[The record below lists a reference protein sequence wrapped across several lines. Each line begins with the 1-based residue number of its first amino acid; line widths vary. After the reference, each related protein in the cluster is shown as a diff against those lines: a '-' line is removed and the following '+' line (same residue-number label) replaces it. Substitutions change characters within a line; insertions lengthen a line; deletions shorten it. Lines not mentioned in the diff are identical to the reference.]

1 MHKPARSLGQRMIW
15 ACVILALL
23 CASLFSFFNVIFVY
37 TVEDQFFRHQ
47 LMDEEK
53 RQLQQP
59 QLVAPLSAAM
69 QIFQS
74 PKDFP
79 ADLQQQ
85 FEPTTKRTEYSGL
98 EGRHYHIRS
107 FIHPSVKQP
116 IWLVAEVSQQLVV
129 RPIRDEMFLLYGIST
144 LMMLLL
150 AAALGFALAR
160 RATRPLTQLAELV
173 QKDQFSP
180 GFAKT
185 FPANEIGVLAEALE
199 HNWLRVQAFIERERA
214 FSRDASHEL
223 RTPLAVI
230 QSSCELLL
238 AQLSTQAAT
247 QTPTQAWPAEQQ
259 QRLEQI
265 QHSSRQ
271 MNQLINTL
279 LAMSREQH
287 LGQTESIKL
296 AGLLEQLVLN
306 LSPLLDGKNIELE
319 LQVAPDVQLQLN
331 PVLLQMVLTNLLQN
345 AFLHSASGMIYI
357 SANSR
362 HLLIRNPL
370 HADDQP
376 TELTALFAKGR
387 QSSGY
392 GLGLGIVQRLCQQT
406 GLELQLDRQ
415 ASVLQAKLSW
425 PDSVLAAQHQL

>member
-53 RQLQQP
+53 RQQQQP

-85 FEPTTKRTEYSGL
+85 FEPNTKRTEYSGL

-107 FIHPSVKQP
+107 FIHPSAKEP

-129 RPIRDEMFLLYGIST
+129 RPIRDEMFLLYGVST
-144 LMMLLL
+144 LLMLLL

-173 QKDQFSP
+173 QQDQFSP

-199 HNWLRVQAFIERERA
+199 QNWLRVQAFIEREQA

-238 AQLSTQAAT
+238 AQMS
-247 QTPTQAWPAEQQ
+247 TQAWPAEQQ

-265 QHSSRQ
+265 QHSCRQ
-271 MNQLINTL
+271 MNQLISTL

-287 LGQTESIKL
+287 LGQTETIKL
-296 AGLLEQLVLN
+296 AGLLEQLALN
-306 LSPLLDGKNIELE
+306 LSPLLDGKHIELE
-319 LQVAPDVQLQLN
+319 LQVAPNLQLQLN

-345 AFLHSASGMIYI
+345 AFLHSAAGTIYI
-357 SANSR
+357 SANSEQ
-362 HLLIRNPL
+362 LLIRNPL
-370 HADDQP
+370 QDDDHP

-406 GLELQLDRQ
+406 GLELQLELENGALQ
-415 ASVLQAKLSW
+415 ATLSWPASVLPLQNQ
-425 PDSVLAAQHQL
+425 P

>member
-1 MHKPARSLGQRMIW
+1 MHKPARSLGQRIIW

-59 QLVAPLSAAM
+59 QLVAPLSAGM
-69 QIFQS
+69 QIFRRV
-74 PKDFP
+74 KDFP
-79 ADLQQQ
+79 ADLRQQ
-85 FEPTTKRTEYSGL
+85 FEPNTKRTEYSGL

-107 FIHPSVKQP
+107 FIHPSVKEP

-129 RPIRDEMFLLYGIST
+129 RPIRDEMFLLYGVST

-180 GFAKT
+180 GFAKA

-199 HNWLRVQAFIERERA
+199 QNWLRVQAFIEREQA

-238 AQLSTQAAT
+238 AQQST
-247 QTPTQAWPAEQQ
+247 PAWPAEQQ

-271 MNQLINTL
+271 MNQLISTL

-287 LGQTESIKL
+287 LGQTENIKL
-296 AGLLEQLVLN
+296 AGLLEQLILN
-306 LSPLLDGKNIELE
+306 LSPLLEGKNIELE
-319 LQVAPDVQLQLN
+319 LQVAPDLQLQLN

-345 AFLHSASGMIYI
+345 AFLHSAAGTIYI
-357 SANSR
+357 SANSDE
-362 HLLIRNPL
+362 LQIQNPL
-370 HADDQP
+370 HDEDQP

-406 GLELQLDRQ
+406 GLGLQLNRSEQ
-415 ASVLQAKLSW
+415 QLIVRLIW
-425 PDSVLAAQHQL
+425 PGL

>member
-1 MHKPARSLGQRMIW
+1 MHKPARSLGQRIIW

-23 CASLFSFFNVIFVY
+23 CASLFSFFNVVFVY

-59 QLVAPLSAAM
+59 QLSPPLAAAM

-74 PKDFP
+74 PADFP

-85 FEPTTKRTEYSGL
+85 FEPNTKRTEYSGL
-98 EGRHYHIRS
+98 EGRHYHIRP
-107 FIHPSVKQP
+107 FIHPSAKEPV
-116 IWLVAEVSQQLVV
+116 WLVAEVSQQLVV

-144 LMMLLL
+144 LVMLVL

-199 HNWLRVQAFIERERA
+199 QNWLRVQAFIEREQA

-238 AQLSTQAAT
+238 AQS
-247 QTPTQAWPAEQQ
+247 WSAEQR

-271 MNQLINTL
+271 MNQLISTL

-287 LGQTESIKL
+287 LGQTENIKL
-296 AGLLEQLVLN
+296 AGLVEQLVLN
-306 LSPLLDGKNIELE
+306 LSPLLEDKNIELE
-319 LQVAPDVQLQLN
+319 LQVTPDLQLQLN

-345 AFLHSASGMIYI
+345 AFLHSAPGTISI
-357 SANSR
+357 SADSQQ
-362 HLLIRNPL
+362 LLIQNPL
-370 HADDQP
+370 HDEDQP

-406 GLELQLDRQ
+406 GLELQLNRLEQ
-415 ASVLQAKLSW
+415 QLIVRLIWPKL
-425 PDSVLAAQHQL
+425 

>member
-1 MHKPARSLGQRMIW
+1 MHKPARSLGQRIIW

-59 QLVAPLSAAM
+59 QLVTPLSAAM

-85 FEPTTKRTEYSGL
+85 FKPNTKSTEYSGL

-107 FIHPSVKQP
+107 FIHPSVKEP
-116 IWLVAEVSQQLVV
+116 VWLVAEVSQQLVV
-129 RPIRDEMFLLYGIST
+129 RPIRDEMFLLYGITT
-144 LMMLLL
+144 LLMLLL

-173 QKDQFSP
+173 QKDQFRP

-199 HNWLRVQAFIERERA
+199 QNWLRVQAFIEREQA

-238 AQLSTQAAT
+238 AQ
-247 QTPTQAWPAEQQ
+247 AWPAEQQ

-271 MNQLINTL
+271 MNQLISTL

-287 LGQTESIKL
+287 LGQTENIKL
-296 AGLLEQLVLN
+296 AGLLEQLILN

-319 LQVAPDVQLQLN
+319 LQVAPDLPLQLN

-345 AFLHSASGMIYI
+345 AFLHSAAGTIYI
-357 SANSR
+357 SANAQQ
-362 HLLIRNPL
+362 LLIRNPL
-370 HADDQP
+370 QDDDQP

-406 GLELQLDRQ
+406 GLDLQLER
-415 ASVLQAKLSW
+415 AKQQLHVRLIW
-425 PDSVLAAQHQL
+425 P

>member
-1 MHKPARSLGQRMIW
+1 MHKPARSLGQRIIW

-23 CASLFSFFNVIFVY
+23 CAALFSFFNVVFVY

-53 RQLQQP
+53 RQLQQS
-59 QLVAPLSAAM
+59 QIVAPLAAGM

-85 FEPTTKRTEYSGL
+85 FEPNTQRTEYSG
-98 EGRHYHIRS
+98 EQGRHYHIRP
-107 FIHPSVKQP
+107 FHHPSVKAP
-116 IWLVAEVSQQLVV
+116 VWLVAEVSQQLVV
-129 RPIRDEMFLLYGIST
+129 RPIRDEMLLLYGIST
-144 LMMLLL
+144 LVMLLL
-150 AAALGFALAR
+150 AAALGFTLAR

-173 QKDQFSP
+173 QKNQFSP
-180 GFAKT
+180 GFAQK
-185 FPANEIGVLAEALE
+185 FPANEIGVLADALE
-199 HNWLRVQAFIERERA
+199 QNWLRVQAFIEREQA

-230 QSSCELLL
+230 QTSCELLL
-238 AQLSTQAAT
+238 NQQ
-247 QTPTQAWPAEQQ
+247 WPAEQQ

-271 MNQLINTL
+271 MNQLISTL

-287 LGQTESIKL
+287 LGQTENIKL
-296 AGLLEQLVLN
+296 AGVLEQLVLN
-306 LSPLLDGKNIELE
+306 LSPLLDGNSIELE
-319 LQVAPDVQLQLN
+319 LQVAPDVEVLLN

-345 AFLHSASGMIYI
+345 AFLHSAAGTIFI
-357 SANSR
+357 SADSQQ
-362 HLLIRNPL
+362 LLIQNPV
-370 HADDQP
+370 HDDDQP

-406 GLELQLDRQ
+406 GLELQLNRLEQ
-415 ASVLQAKLSW
+415 QLIVRLIW
-425 PDSVLAAQHQL
+425 PQL

>member
-1 MHKPARSLGQRMIW
+1 MHKPARSLGQRIVW

-53 RQLQQP
+53 RQLQQS
-59 QLVAPLSAAM
+59 QIVAPLAAGM

-85 FEPTTKRTEYSGL
+85 FEPNTRRTEYSGL

-107 FIHPSVKQP
+107 FIHPSAKEPV
-116 IWLVAEVSQQLVV
+116 WLVAEVSSQLVV

-144 LMMLLL
+144 LMMVLL

-173 QKDQFSP
+173 QNNEFSP
-180 GFAKT
+180 GFASV
-185 FPANEIGVLAEALE
+185 FPANEIGVLADALE
-199 HNWLRVQAFIERERA
+199 QNWLRVQAFIAREQA

-230 QSSCELLL
+230 QTSCELLL
-238 AQLSTQAAT
+238 NQQ
-247 QTPTQAWPAEQQ
+247 WPAEQQ

-271 MNQLINTL
+271 MNQLISTL

-287 LGQTESIKL
+287 LGQTENIKL
-296 AGLLEQLVLN
+296 AGVLEQLVLN
-306 LSPLLDGKNIELE
+306 LSPLLDGNSIELE
-319 LQVAPDVQLQLN
+319 LQVAPDLEVQLN

-345 AFLHSASGMIYI
+345 AFLHSAAGTIFI
-357 SANSR
+357 SADSQQ
-362 HLLIRNPL
+362 LLIQNPV
-370 HADDQP
+370 HDDDQP

-406 GLELQLDRQ
+406 GLELQLERQ
-415 ASVLQAKLSW
+415 AQQLIVRLMW
-425 PDSVLAAQHQL
+425 PQL

>member
-1 MHKPARSLGQRMIW
+1 MHKPARSLGQRIVW

-59 QLVAPLSAAM
+59 ELVVPLSAAM
-69 QIFQS
+69 QILLS
-74 PKDFP
+74 PQDFP

-85 FEPTTKRTEYSGL
+85 FEPNTRRTEYSGL

-107 FIHPSVKQP
+107 FIHPSAKEPV
-116 IWLVAEVSQQLVV
+116 WLVAEVSSQLVV

-144 LMMLLL
+144 LMMVLL
-150 AAALGFALAR
+150 AATLGFALAR

-173 QKDQFSP
+173 QNNEFSP
-180 GFAKT
+180 GFASV
-185 FPANEIGVLAEALE
+185 FPANEIGVLADALE
-199 HNWLRVQAFIERERA
+199 QNWLRVQAFIAREQA

-238 AQLSTQAAT
+238 AQQ
-247 QTPTQAWPAEQQ
+247 WPAEQH

-271 MNQLINTL
+271 MNQLISTL

-287 LGQTESIKL
+287 LGQTETIKL
-296 AGLLEQLVLN
+296 AVLLEQLVLD
-306 LSPLLDGKNIELE
+306 LSPLLEGKNIELE

-345 AFLHSASGMIYI
+345 AFLHSAPGTIFI
-357 SANSR
+357 SADSQQ
-362 HLLIRNPL
+362 LQIQNPL
-370 HADDQP
+370 HDEDQP

-406 GLELQLDRQ
+406 RLDLQLHRVEQ
-415 ASVLQAKLSW
+415 RLTVSLIW
-425 PDSVLAAQHQL
+425 PQL

>member
-1 MHKPARSLGQRMIW
+1 MHKAARSLGQRIIW

-59 QLVAPLSAAM
+59 QLIAPLSAAM

-74 PKDFP
+74 TKDFP

-85 FEPTTKRTEYSGL
+85 FEPNTKRTEYSGL

-107 FIHPSVKQP
+107 FVHPSVKEP
-116 IWLVAEVSQQLVV
+116 VWLVAEVSQQLVV
-129 RPIRDEMFLLYGIST
+129 RPIRDQMFLLYGIST
-144 LMMLLL
+144 LVMLLL

-199 HNWLRVQAFIERERA
+199 QNWLRVQAFIEREQA

-238 AQLSTQAAT
+238 AQS
-247 QTPTQAWPAEQQ
+247 WPADQQ

-271 MNQLINTL
+271 MNQLISTL

-287 LGQTESIKL
+287 LGQTENIKL
-296 AGLLEQLVLN
+296 AGLLEQLILN

-319 LQVAPDVQLQLN
+319 LQVTPDLQLQLN

-345 AFLHSASGMIYI
+345 AFLHSAAGTIFI
-357 SANSR
+357 SANSEQ
-362 HLLIRNPL
+362 LLIQNPL
-370 HADDQP
+370 QVEDHP
-376 TELTALFAKGR
+376 TDLTALFAKGR

-406 GLELQLDRQ
+406 GLELQLNRSEQ
-415 ASVLQAKLSW
+415 QLAVRLIW
-425 PDSVLAAQHQL
+425 P

>member
-1 MHKPARSLGQRMIW
+1 MHKPARSLGQRIVW
-15 ACVILALL
+15 AFVLLALL

-47 LMDEEK
+47 LIDEEK

-59 QLVAPLSAAM
+59 QLVAPLSADM

-79 ADLQQQ
+79 ADLQRQ
-85 FEPTTKRTEYSGL
+85 FEPNTKRTEYSGL
-98 EGRHYHIRS
+98 EGRHYHIRP
-107 FIHPSVKQP
+107 FIHPSVKEP
-116 IWLVAEVSQQLVV
+116 VWLVAEVSQQLVV
-129 RPIRDEMFLLYGIST
+129 RPIRDQMFLLYGIST
-144 LMMLLL
+144 VVMLLL

-173 QKDQFSP
+173 QNNEFSP

-199 HNWLRVQAFIERERA
+199 QNWLRVHAFIEREQA

-238 AQLSTQAAT
+238 AQ
-247 QTPTQAWPAEQQ
+247 AWPAEQQ

-271 MNQLINTL
+271 MNQLISTL

-287 LGQTESIKL
+287 LGQTENIKL
-296 AGLLEQLVLN
+296 AGLLEQLVLD
-306 LSPLLDGKNIELE
+306 LSPLLESKNIELE
-319 LQVAPDVQLQLN
+319 LQVTPELQLQLN

-345 AFLHSASGMIYI
+345 AFLHSAAGTIYI
-357 SANSR
+357 SANAQQ
-362 HLLIRNPL
+362 LLIRNPL
-370 HADDQP
+370 QDDDQP

-406 GLELQLDRQ
+406 GLELQLEREI
-415 ASVLQAKLSW
+415 AVLQATLSW
-425 PDSVLAAQHQL
+425 PDSVLPAQHQL

>member
-1 MHKPARSLGQRMIW
+1 MHKPARSLGQRIVW

-59 QLVAPLSAAM
+59 ELVVPLSAAM
-69 QIFQS
+69 QILLS
-74 PKDFP
+74 PQDFP

-85 FEPTTKRTEYSGL
+85 FEPNTRRTEYSGL

-107 FIHPSVKQP
+107 FIHPSAKEPV
-116 IWLVAEVSQQLVV
+116 WLVAEVSSQLVV

-144 LMMLLL
+144 LMMVLL
-150 AAALGFALAR
+150 AATLGFALAR

-173 QKDQFSP
+173 QNNEFSP
-180 GFAKT
+180 GFASV
-185 FPANEIGVLAEALE
+185 FPANEIGVLADALE
-199 HNWLRVQAFIERERA
+199 QNWLRVQAFIAREQA

-230 QSSCELLL
+230 QTSCELLL
-238 AQLSTQAAT
+238 NQQ
-247 QTPTQAWPAEQQ
+247 WPAEQQ

-271 MNQLINTL
+271 MNQLISTL

-287 LGQTESIKL
+287 LGQTENIKL
-296 AGLLEQLVLN
+296 AGVLEQLVLN
-306 LSPLLDGKNIELE
+306 LSPLLDGNSIELE
-319 LQVAPDVQLQLN
+319 LQVAPDLEVQLN

-345 AFLHSASGMIYI
+345 AFLHSAAGTIFI
-357 SANSR
+357 SADSQQ
-362 HLLIRNPL
+362 LLIQNPV
-370 HADDQP
+370 HDDDQP

-406 GLELQLDRQ
+406 GLELQLERQ
-415 ASVLQAKLSW
+415 AQQLIVRLMW
-425 PDSVLAAQHQL
+425 PQL

>member
-1 MHKPARSLGQRMIW
+1 MHKPARSLGQRIVW

-59 QLVAPLSAAM
+59 ELVVPLSAAM
-69 QIFQS
+69 LILLS
-74 PKDFP
+74 PQDFP

-85 FEPTTKRTEYSGL
+85 FEPNTRRTEYSGL

-107 FIHPSVKQP
+107 FIHPSAKEPV
-116 IWLVAEVSQQLVV
+116 WLVAEVSSQLVV

-144 LMMLLL
+144 LMMVLL

-173 QKDQFSP
+173 QNNEFSP
-180 GFAKT
+180 GFASV
-185 FPANEIGVLAEALE
+185 FPANEIGVLADALE
-199 HNWLRVQAFIERERA
+199 QNWLRVQAFIAREQA

-238 AQLSTQAAT
+238 AQQ
-247 QTPTQAWPAEQQ
+247 WPAEQH

-271 MNQLINTL
+271 MNQLISTL

-287 LGQTESIKL
+287 LGQTETIKL
-296 AGLLEQLVLN
+296 AVLLEQLVLD
-306 LSPLLDGKNIELE
+306 LSPLLEGKNIGLE

-345 AFLHSASGMIYI
+345 AFLHSAPGTIFI
-357 SANSR
+357 SADSQQ
-362 HLLIRNPL
+362 LQIQNPL
-370 HADDQP
+370 HDEDQP

-406 GLELQLDRQ
+406 RLDLQLHRVEQ
-415 ASVLQAKLSW
+415 RLTVSLIW
-425 PDSVLAAQHQL
+425 PQL

>member
-1 MHKPARSLGQRMIW
+1 MHKPARSLGQRIIW

-53 RQLQQP
+53 RQLQQS
-59 QLVAPLSAAM
+59 QLVAPLAAGM

-85 FEPTTKRTEYSGL
+85 FEPNTQRTEYSG
-98 EGRHYHIRS
+98 EQGRHYHIRP
-107 FIHPSVKQP
+107 FHHPSVKEP
-116 IWLVAEVSQQLVV
+116 VWLVAEVSQQLVV
-129 RPIRDEMFLLYGIST
+129 RPIRDEMLLLYGIST
-144 LMMLLL
+144 LVMLLL
-150 AAALGFALAR
+150 AAALGFTLAR
-160 RATRPLTQLAELV
+160 CATRPLTQLAELV
-173 QKDQFSP
+173 QKNQFSP
-180 GFAKT
+180 GFAQK
-185 FPANEIGVLAEALE
+185 FPANEIGVLADALE
-199 HNWLRVQAFIERERA
+199 QNWLRVQAFIEREQA

-230 QSSCELLL
+230 QTSCELLL
-238 AQLSTQAAT
+238 NQQ
-247 QTPTQAWPAEQQ
+247 WPAEQQ

-271 MNQLINTL
+271 MNQLISTL

-287 LGQTESIKL
+287 LGQTENIKL
-296 AGLLEQLVLN
+296 AGVLEQLVLN
-306 LSPLLDGKNIELE
+306 LSPLLDGNSIELE
-319 LQVAPDVQLQLN
+319 LQVAPDLEVQLN

-345 AFLHSASGMIYI
+345 AFLHSAAGTIFI
-357 SANSR
+357 SADSQQ
-362 HLLIRNPL
+362 LLIQNPV
-370 HADDQP
+370 HDDDQP

-406 GLELQLDRQ
+406 GLELQLERQ
-415 ASVLQAKLSW
+415 AQQLIVRLMW
-425 PDSVLAAQHQL
+425 PQL

>member
-1 MHKPARSLGQRMIW
+1 MHKPARSLGQRIIW

-85 FEPTTKRTEYSGL
+85 FEPNTKRTEYSGL
-98 EGRHYHIRS
+98 DGRHYHIRS
-107 FIHPSVKQP
+107 FIHPSAKEP

-129 RPIRDEMFLLYGIST
+129 RPIRDEMFLLYGITT
-144 LMMLLL
+144 LLMLLL

-199 HNWLRVQAFIERERA
+199 QNWLRVQAFIEREQA

-238 AQLSTQAAT
+238 AQ
-247 QTPTQAWPAEQQ
+247 AWPAEQQ

-271 MNQLINTL
+271 MNQLISTL

-287 LGQTESIKL
+287 LGQTENIKL
-296 AGLLEQLVLN
+296 AGLLEQLILN

-319 LQVAPDVQLQLN
+319 LQVAPDLPLQLN

-345 AFLHSASGMIYI
+345 AFLHSAAGTIYI
-357 SANSR
+357 SANSEQ
-362 HLLIRNPL
+362 LLIRNPL
-370 HADDQP
+370 QDDDHP

-406 GLELQLDRQ
+406 GLELQLKREN
-415 ASVLQAKLSW
+415 AVLQATLSW
-425 PDSVLAAQHQL
+425 LEPAQHQL

>member
-1 MHKPARSLGQRMIW
+1 MHKPARSLGQRIIW

-53 RQLQQP
+53 RQLQQS
-59 QLVAPLSAAM
+59 QLVAPLSTGM
-69 QIFQS
+69 QIFRGV
-74 PKDFP
+74 KDFP

-85 FEPTTKRTEYSGL
+85 FEPNTKRTEYSGL
-98 EGRHYHIRS
+98 EGRHYHIRP
-107 FIHPSVKQP
+107 FIHPSVKEP
-116 IWLVAEVSQQLVV
+116 VWLVAEVSQQLVV

-144 LMMLLL
+144 LVMLLL

-199 HNWLRVQAFIERERA
+199 QNWLRVQAFIEREQA

-238 AQLSTQAAT
+238 AQMS
-247 QTPTQAWPAEQQ
+247 TQAWPAEQQ

-271 MNQLINTL
+271 MNQLISTL

-287 LGQTESIKL
+287 LGQTENIKL
-296 AGLLEQLVLN
+296 AGLLEQLILN

-319 LQVAPDVQLQLN
+319 LQVAPDLQLQLN

-345 AFLHSASGMIYI
+345 AFLHSAAGTIYI
-357 SANSR
+357 SANSEQ
-362 HLLIRNPL
+362 LLIRNPL
-370 HADDQP
+370 QDDDQP

-406 GLELQLDRQ
+406 GLELQLEREN
-415 ASVLQAKLSW
+415 AVLQATLSW
-425 PDSVLAAQHQL
+425 PEPAQHQL

>member
-1 MHKPARSLGQRMIW
+1 MHKPARSLGQRIVW
-15 ACVILALL
+15 AFVFLALL
-23 CASLFSFFNVIFVY
+23 CASLFSFFNMIFVY

-59 QLVAPLSAAM
+59 QLVTPLSAAM

-85 FEPTTKRTEYSGL
+85 FEPNTKRTEYSGL
-98 EGRHYHIRS
+98 EGRHYHIRP
-107 FIHPSVKQP
+107 FIHPSVKEP
-116 IWLVAEVSQQLVV
+116 VWLVAEVSQQLVV

-144 LMMLLL
+144 LVMLLL

-173 QKDQFSP
+173 QKDRFSL

-199 HNWLRVQAFIERERA
+199 QNWLRVQAFIEREQA

-238 AQLSTQAAT
+238 AQMS
-247 QTPTQAWPAEQQ
+247 TQAWPAEQQ

-271 MNQLINTL
+271 MNQLISTL

-287 LGQTESIKL
+287 LGQTETIKL
-296 AGLLEQLVLN
+296 TGLLEQLILN

-319 LQVAPDVQLQLN
+319 LQVAPDLLLQLN

-345 AFLHSASGMIYI
+345 AFLHSAAGTIYI
-357 SANSR
+357 SVNSEQ
-362 HLLIRNPL
+362 LLIRNPL
-370 HADDQP
+370 QDDDHP

-406 GLELQLDRQ
+406 GLELQLERENG
-415 ASVLQAKLSW
+415 ALQATLSW
-425 PDSVLAAQHQL
+425 PEPAQHQY

>member
-1 MHKPARSLGQRMIW
+1 MHKPARSLGQRIIW

-85 FEPTTKRTEYSGL
+85 FEPNTKRTEYSGL
-98 EGRHYHIRS
+98 DGRHYHIRS
-107 FIHPSVKQP
+107 FIHPSAKEP

-129 RPIRDEMFLLYGIST
+129 RPIRDEMFLLYGITT
-144 LMMLLL
+144 LLMLLL

-199 HNWLRVQAFIERERA
+199 QNWLRVQAFIEREQA

-238 AQLSTQAAT
+238 AQ
-247 QTPTQAWPAEQQ
+247 AWPAEQQ

-271 MNQLINTL
+271 MNQLISTL

-287 LGQTESIKL
+287 LGQTENIKL
-296 AGLLEQLVLN
+296 AGLLEQLILN

-319 LQVAPDVQLQLN
+319 LQVAPDLPLQLN

-345 AFLHSASGMIYI
+345 AFLHSAAGTIYI
-357 SANSR
+357 SANSEQ
-362 HLLIRNPL
+362 LLIRNPL
-370 HADDQP
+370 QDDDHP

-406 GLELQLDRQ
+406 GLDLQLERENG
-415 ASVLQAKLSW
+415 ALQATLSW
-425 PDSVLAAQHQL
+425 PDSVLPAQHQL

>member
-1 MHKPARSLGQRMIW
+1 MHKPARSLGQRIIW

-23 CASLFSFFNVIFVY
+23 CAALFSFFNVVFVY

-53 RQLQQP
+53 RQLQQS
-59 QLVAPLSAAM
+59 QLVAPLAAGM

-85 FEPTTKRTEYSGL
+85 FEPNTQRTEYSG
-98 EGRHYHIRS
+98 EQGRHYHIRP
-107 FIHPSVKQP
+107 FHHPSVKEP
-116 IWLVAEVSQQLVV
+116 VWLVAEVSQQLVV
-129 RPIRDEMFLLYGIST
+129 RPIRDEMLLLYGIST
-144 LMMLLL
+144 LVMLLL
-150 AAALGFALAR
+150 AAALGFTLAR

-173 QKDQFSP
+173 QKNQFSP
-180 GFAKT
+180 GFAQK
-185 FPANEIGVLAEALE
+185 FPANEIGVLADALE
-199 HNWLRVQAFIERERA
+199 QNWLRVQAFIEREQA

-230 QSSCELLL
+230 QTSCELLL
-238 AQLSTQAAT
+238 NQQ
-247 QTPTQAWPAEQQ
+247 WPAEQQ

-271 MNQLINTL
+271 MNQLISTL

-287 LGQTESIKL
+287 LGQTENIKL
-296 AGLLEQLVLN
+296 AGVLEQLVLN
-306 LSPLLDGKNIELE
+306 LSPLLDGNSIELE
-319 LQVAPDVQLQLN
+319 LQVAPDLEVQLN

-345 AFLHSASGMIYI
+345 AFLHSAAGTIFI
-357 SANSR
+357 SADSQQ
-362 HLLIRNPL
+362 LLIQNPV
-370 HADDQP
+370 HDDDQP

-406 GLELQLDRQ
+406 GLELQLERQ
-415 ASVLQAKLSW
+415 AQQLIVRLMW
-425 PDSVLAAQHQL
+425 PQL

>member
-1 MHKPARSLGQRMIW
+1 MHKPARSLGQRIIW
-15 ACVILALL
+15 AFVFLALL

-59 QLVAPLSAAM
+59 QLATPLSAAM
-69 QIFQS
+69 QIFHS

-85 FEPTTKRTEYSGL
+85 FEPNTKRTEYSGL
-98 EGRHYHIRS
+98 EGRHYHIRP
-107 FIHPSVKQP
+107 FIHPSVKEP
-116 IWLVAEVSQQLVV
+116 VWLVAEVSQQLVV
-129 RPIRDEMFLLYGIST
+129 RPIRDEMFLLYGITT
-144 LMMLLL
+144 LLMLFL
-150 AAALGFALAR
+150 AAALGYALAR

-180 GFAKT
+180 GFSKV

-199 HNWLRVQAFIERERA
+199 QNWLRVQAFIEREQA

-238 AQLSTQAAT
+238 AQ
-247 QTPTQAWPAEQQ
+247 AWPAEQQ

-271 MNQLINTL
+271 MNQLISTL

-287 LGQTESIKL
+287 LGQTETIKL
-296 AGLLEQLVLN
+296 AGLLEQLILN

-319 LQVAPDVQLQLN
+319 LQVVPDLQLQLN

-345 AFLHSASGMIYI
+345 AFLHSAAGTIYI
-357 SANSR
+357 SANSEQ
-362 HLLIRNPL
+362 LLIRNPL
-370 HADDQP
+370 QDDDHP
-376 TELTALFAKGR
+376 TELNALFAKGR

-406 GLELQLDRQ
+406 GLELQLKREN
-415 ASVLQAKLSW
+415 AVLQATLSW
-425 PDSVLAAQHQL
+425 LEPAQHQL

>member
-1 MHKPARSLGQRMIW
+1 MHKPARSLGQRIVW

-59 QLVAPLSAAM
+59 ELVVPLSAAM
-69 QIFQS
+69 LILLS
-74 PKDFP
+74 PQDFP

-85 FEPTTKRTEYSGL
+85 FEPNTRRTEYSGL

-107 FIHPSVKQP
+107 FIHPSAKEPV
-116 IWLVAEVSQQLVV
+116 WLVAEVSSQLVV

-144 LMMLLL
+144 LMMVLL
-150 AAALGFALAR
+150 AATLGFALAR

-173 QKDQFSP
+173 QNNEFSP
-180 GFAKT
+180 GFASV
-185 FPANEIGVLAEALE
+185 FPANEIGVLADALE
-199 HNWLRVQAFIERERA
+199 QNWLRVQAFIAREQA

-238 AQLSTQAAT
+238 AQQ
-247 QTPTQAWPAEQQ
+247 WPAEQH

-271 MNQLINTL
+271 MNQLISTL

-287 LGQTESIKL
+287 LGQTETIKL
-296 AGLLEQLVLN
+296 AVLLEQLVLD
-306 LSPLLDGKNIELE
+306 LSPLLEGKNIGLE

-345 AFLHSASGMIYI
+345 AFLHSAPGTIFI
-357 SANSR
+357 SADSQQ
-362 HLLIRNPL
+362 LQIQNPL
-370 HADDQP
+370 HDEDQP

-392 GLGLGIVQRLCQQT
+392 GLGLGIVQRLCEQT
-406 GLELQLDRQ
+406 RLDLQLHRVEQ
-415 ASVLQAKLSW
+415 RLTVSLIW
-425 PDSVLAAQHQL
+425 PQL

>member
-1 MHKPARSLGQRMIW
+1 MHKPARSLGQRIIW

-59 QLVAPLSAAM
+59 QLVTPLSAAM

-85 FEPTTKRTEYSGL
+85 FKPNTKSTEYSGL

-107 FIHPSVKQP
+107 FIHPSVKEP
-116 IWLVAEVSQQLVV
+116 VWLVAEVSQQLVV
-129 RPIRDEMFLLYGIST
+129 RPIRDEMFLLYGITT
-144 LMMLLL
+144 LLMLLL

-173 QKDQFSP
+173 QKDQFRP

-199 HNWLRVQAFIERERA
+199 QNWLRVQAFIEREQA

-238 AQLSTQAAT
+238 AQ
-247 QTPTQAWPAEQQ
+247 AWPAEQQ

-271 MNQLINTL
+271 MNQLISTL

-287 LGQTESIKL
+287 LGQTENIKL
-296 AGLLEQLVLN
+296 AGLLEQLILN

-319 LQVAPDVQLQLN
+319 LQVAPDLPLQLN

-345 AFLHSASGMIYI
+345 AFLHSAAGTIYI
-357 SANSR
+357 IANAQQ
-362 HLLIRNPL
+362 LLIRNPL
-370 HADDQP
+370 QDDDQP

-406 GLELQLDRQ
+406 GLDLQLER
-415 ASVLQAKLSW
+415 AKQQLHVRLIW
-425 PDSVLAAQHQL
+425 P

>member
-59 QLVAPLSAAM
+59 QLVPPLSTAM

-79 ADLQQQ
+79 TDLQQQ
-85 FEPTTKRTEYSGL
+85 FEPNTKRTEYSGL

-107 FIHPSVKQP
+107 FIHPSAKGPV
-116 IWLVAEVSQQLVV
+116 WLVAEVSQQLVV
-129 RPIRDEMFLLYGIST
+129 RPIRDEMFLLYGVST
-144 LMMLLL
+144 LLMLLL

-199 HNWLRVQAFIERERA
+199 QNWLRVQAFIEREQA

-238 AQLSTQAAT
+238 DQQ
-247 QTPTQAWPAEQQ
+247 WPAEQQ

-265 QHSSRQ
+265 LHSSRQ
-271 MNQLINTL
+271 MNQLISTL

-287 LGQTESIKL
+287 LGQTETIKL
-296 AGLLEQLVLN
+296 AGLLEQLILN
-306 LSPLLDGKNIELE
+306 LSPLLEGKNIELE
-319 LQVAPDVQLQLN
+319 LQVAPDLQLQLN

-345 AFLHSASGMIYI
+345 AFLHSAAGTIYI
-357 SANSR
+357 SANSEQ
-362 HLLIRNPL
+362 LLIRNPL
-370 HADDQP
+370 QDDDHP

-406 GLELQLDRQ
+406 GLELQLERENG
-415 ASVLQAKLSW
+415 ALQARLSW
-425 PDSVLAAQHQL
+425 PDSVLPLQNQL

>member
-1 MHKPARSLGQRMIW
+1 MHKPARSLGQRIVW

-59 QLVAPLSAAM
+59 ELVVPLSAAM
-69 QIFQS
+69 QILLS
-74 PKDFP
+74 PQDFP

-85 FEPTTKRTEYSGL
+85 FEPNTRRTEYSGL

-107 FIHPSVKQP
+107 FIHPSAKEPV
-116 IWLVAEVSQQLVV
+116 WLVAEVSSQLVV

-144 LMMLLL
+144 LMMVLL

-173 QKDQFSP
+173 QNNEFSP
-180 GFAKT
+180 GFASV
-185 FPANEIGVLAEALE
+185 FPANEIGVLADALE
-199 HNWLRVQAFIERERA
+199 QNWLRVQAFIAREQA

-238 AQLSTQAAT
+238 AQQ
-247 QTPTQAWPAEQQ
+247 WPAEQH

-271 MNQLINTL
+271 MNQLISTL

-287 LGQTESIKL
+287 LGQTETIKL
-296 AGLLEQLVLN
+296 AVLLEQLVLD
-306 LSPLLDGKNIELE
+306 LSPLLEGKNIELE

-345 AFLHSASGMIYI
+345 AFLHSAPGTIFI
-357 SANSR
+357 SADSQQ
-362 HLLIRNPL
+362 LQIQNPL
-370 HADDQP
+370 HDEDQP

-406 GLELQLDRQ
+406 RLDLQLHRVEQ
-415 ASVLQAKLSW
+415 RLTVSLIW
-425 PDSVLAAQHQL
+425 PQL

>member
-59 QLVAPLSAAM
+59 QLVAPLSTAM
-69 QIFQS
+69 QIIHS

-107 FIHPSVKQP
+107 FIHPSVKEP

-129 RPIRDEMFLLYGIST
+129 RPIRDEMFLLYGVST
-144 LMMLLL
+144 LLMLLL

-173 QKDQFSP
+173 QQDQLSP

-199 HNWLRVQAFIERERA
+199 QNWLRVQAFIEREQA

-238 AQLSTQAAT
+238 AQMSTQT
-247 QTPTQAWPAEQQ
+247 WPAEQQ

-265 QHSSRQ
+265 QHSCRQ
-271 MNQLINTL
+271 MNQLISTL

-287 LGQTESIKL
+287 LGQTETIKL
-296 AGLLEQLVLN
+296 AGLLEQLALN
-306 LSPLLDGKNIELE
+306 LSPLLDGKHIELE
-319 LQVAPDVQLQLN
+319 LQVAPDLQLQLN

-345 AFLHSASGMIYI
+345 AFLHSAAGTIYI
-357 SANSR
+357 SANSEQ
-362 HLLIRNPL
+362 LLIRNPL
-370 HADDQP
+370 QDDDHP

-406 GLELQLDRQ
+406 GLELQLELENG
-415 ASVLQAKLSW
+415 ALQATLSW
-425 PDSVLAAQHQL
+425 PDSVLPLQNQL

>member
-1 MHKPARSLGQRMIW
+1 MHKPARSLGQRIIW

-37 TVEDQFFRHQ
+37 TVEDQLFRHQ

-59 QLVAPLSAAM
+59 QLSPPLSAAM
-69 QIFQS
+69 LILLS
-74 PKDFP
+74 PQDFP

-85 FEPTTKRTEYSGL
+85 FEPNTRRTEYSGL

-107 FIHPSVKQP
+107 FIHPSAKEPV
-116 IWLVAEVSQQLVV
+116 WLVAEVSSQLVV

-144 LMMLLL
+144 LMMVLL
-150 AAALGFALAR
+150 AATLGFALAR

-173 QKDQFSP
+173 QNNEFSP
-180 GFAKT
+180 GFASV
-185 FPANEIGVLAEALE
+185 FPANEIGVLADALE
-199 HNWLRVQAFIERERA
+199 QNWLRVQAFIAREQA

-238 AQLSTQAAT
+238 AQQ
-247 QTPTQAWPAEQQ
+247 WPAEQH

-271 MNQLINTL
+271 MNQLISTL

-287 LGQTESIKL
+287 LGQTETIKL
-296 AGLLEQLVLN
+296 AVLLEQLVLD
-306 LSPLLDGKNIELE
+306 LSPLLEGKNIGLE

-345 AFLHSASGMIYI
+345 AFLHSAPGTIFI
-357 SANSR
+357 SADSQQ
-362 HLLIRNPL
+362 LQIQNPL
-370 HADDQP
+370 HDEDQP

-406 GLELQLDRQ
+406 RLDLQLHRVEQ
-415 ASVLQAKLSW
+415 RLTVSLIW
-425 PDSVLAAQHQL
+425 PQL

>member
-1 MHKPARSLGQRMIW
+1 MHKPARSLGQRIVW

-59 QLVAPLSAAM
+59 ELVVPLSAAM
-69 QIFQS
+69 LILLS
-74 PKDFP
+74 PQDFP

-85 FEPTTKRTEYSGL
+85 FEPNTRRTEYSGL

-107 FIHPSVKQP
+107 FIHPSAKEPV
-116 IWLVAEVSQQLVV
+116 WLVAEVSSQLVV

-144 LMMLLL
+144 LMMVLL
-150 AAALGFALAR
+150 AATLGFALAR

-173 QKDQFSP
+173 QNNEFSP
-180 GFAKT
+180 GFASV
-185 FPANEIGVLAEALE
+185 FPANEIGVLADALE
-199 HNWLRVQAFIERERA
+199 QNWLRVQAFIAREQA

-238 AQLSTQAAT
+238 AQQ
-247 QTPTQAWPAEQQ
+247 WPAEQH

-271 MNQLINTL
+271 MNQLISTL

-287 LGQTESIKL
+287 LGQTETIKL
-296 AGLLEQLVLN
+296 AVLLEQLVLD
-306 LSPLLDGKNIELE
+306 LSPLLEGKNIGLE

-345 AFLHSASGMIYI
+345 AFLHSAPGTIFI
-357 SANSR
+357 SADSQQ
-362 HLLIRNPL
+362 LQIQNPL
-370 HADDQP
+370 HDEDQP

-406 GLELQLDRQ
+406 RLDLQLHRVEQ
-415 ASVLQAKLSW
+415 RLTVSLIW
-425 PDSVLAAQHQL
+425 PQL

>member
-1 MHKPARSLGQRMIW
+1 MHKPARSLGQRIVW

-59 QLVAPLSAAM
+59 ELVVPLSAAM
-69 QIFQS
+69 QILLS
-74 PKDFP
+74 PQDFP

-85 FEPTTKRTEYSGL
+85 FEPNTRRTEYSGL

-107 FIHPSVKQP
+107 FIHPSAKEPV
-116 IWLVAEVSQQLVV
+116 WLVAEVSSQLVV

-144 LMMLLL
+144 LMMVLL

-173 QKDQFSP
+173 QNNEFSP
-180 GFAKT
+180 GFASV
-185 FPANEIGVLAEALE
+185 FPANEIGVLADALE
-199 HNWLRVQAFIERERA
+199 QNWLRVQAFIAREQA

-238 AQLSTQAAT
+238 AQQ
-247 QTPTQAWPAEQQ
+247 WPAEQH

-271 MNQLINTL
+271 MNQLISTL

-287 LGQTESIKL
+287 LGQTETIKL
-296 AGLLEQLVLN
+296 AVLLEQLVLD
-306 LSPLLDGKNIELE
+306 LSPLLEGKNIELE

-345 AFLHSASGMIYI
+345 AFLHSAPGTIFI
-357 SANSR
+357 SADSQQ
-362 HLLIRNPL
+362 LQIQNPL
-370 HADDQP
+370 HDEDQP

-406 GLELQLDRQ
+406 RLKLQLHRVEQ
-415 ASVLQAKLSW
+415 RLTVSLIW
-425 PDSVLAAQHQL
+425 PQL

>member
-1 MHKPARSLGQRMIW
+1 MHKPARSLGQRIIW

-23 CASLFSFFNVIFVY
+23 CASLFSFFNVVFVY

-59 QLVAPLSAAM
+59 QLSPPLSAAM
-69 QIFQS
+69 LILLS
-74 PKDFP
+74 PQDFP

-85 FEPTTKRTEYSGL
+85 FEPNTRRTEYSGL

-107 FIHPSVKQP
+107 FIHPSAKEPV
-116 IWLVAEVSQQLVV
+116 WLVAEVSSQLVV

-144 LMMLLL
+144 LMMVLL
-150 AAALGFALAR
+150 AATLGFALAR

-173 QKDQFSP
+173 QNNEFSP
-180 GFAKT
+180 GFASV
-185 FPANEIGVLAEALE
+185 FPANEIGVLADALE
-199 HNWLRVQAFIERERA
+199 QNWLRVQAFIAREQA

-238 AQLSTQAAT
+238 AQQ
-247 QTPTQAWPAEQQ
+247 WPAEQH

-271 MNQLINTL
+271 MNQLISTL

-287 LGQTESIKL
+287 LGQTETIKL
-296 AGLLEQLVLN
+296 AVLLEQLVLD
-306 LSPLLDGKNIELE
+306 LSPLLEGKNIGLE

-345 AFLHSASGMIYI
+345 AFLHSAPGTIFI
-357 SANSR
+357 SADSQQ
-362 HLLIRNPL
+362 LQIQNPL
-370 HADDQP
+370 HDEDQP

-406 GLELQLDRQ
+406 RLDLQLHRVEQ
-415 ASVLQAKLSW
+415 RLTVSLIW
-425 PDSVLAAQHQL
+425 PQL

>member
-1 MHKPARSLGQRMIW
+1 MHKPARSLGQRIIW
-15 ACVILALL
+15 AFVFLALL

-59 QLVAPLSAAM
+59 QLATPLSAAM
-69 QIFQS
+69 QIFHS

-85 FEPTTKRTEYSGL
+85 FEPNTKRTEYSGL
-98 EGRHYHIRS
+98 EGRHYHIRP
-107 FIHPSVKQP
+107 FIHPSVKEP
-116 IWLVAEVSQQLVV
+116 VWLVAEVSQQLVV
-129 RPIRDEMFLLYGIST
+129 RPIRDEMFLLYGITT
-144 LMMLLL
+144 LLMLFL

-180 GFAKT
+180 GFSKV

-199 HNWLRVQAFIERERA
+199 QNWLRVQAFIEREQA

-238 AQLSTQAAT
+238 AQ
-247 QTPTQAWPAEQQ
+247 AWPAEQQ

-271 MNQLINTL
+271 MNQLISTL

-287 LGQTESIKL
+287 LGQTETIKL
-296 AGLLEQLVLN
+296 AGLLEQLILN

-319 LQVAPDVQLQLN
+319 LQVVPDLQLQLN

-345 AFLHSASGMIYI
+345 AFLHSAAGTIYI
-357 SANSR
+357 SANSEQ
-362 HLLIRNPL
+362 LLIRNPL
-370 HADDQP
+370 QDDDHP

-387 QSSGY
+387 QSNGY

-406 GLELQLDRQ
+406 GLELQLEREN
-415 ASVLQAKLSW
+415 AVLQATLSW
-425 PDSVLAAQHQL
+425 PEPAQHQP